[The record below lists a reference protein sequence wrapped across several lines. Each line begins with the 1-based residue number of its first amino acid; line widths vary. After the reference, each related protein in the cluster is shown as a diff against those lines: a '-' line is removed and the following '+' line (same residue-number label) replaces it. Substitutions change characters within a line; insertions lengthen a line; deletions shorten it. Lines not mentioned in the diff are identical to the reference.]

1 MTLQPRF
8 EADRGA
14 TIKVPKGHVWVEGD
28 NATQSVDS
36 RQIGAVPASLVLGR
50 AFCIVR
56 VLVCAWSLKPLADA
70 DAVVL

>member
-8 EADRGA
+8 QADRAA

-56 VLVCAWSLKPLADA
+56 VPALSLAVLDADA
-70 DAVVL
+70 DDAFMI